1 MIEATHGPMIKIPY
15 DFTIMMTVM
24 LIHVD
29 NFGDDIVV
37 DDDGGHDG
45 HNAHYIY
52 DGLGVHGDDVDDEC

>member
-1 MIEATHGPMIKIPY
+1 MIKRP
-15 DFTIMMTVM
+15 DEFTIMMTVM

-37 DDDGGHDG
+37 DDGGHDG
-45 HNAHYIY
+45 HDAHYIY